1 MPIQAL
7 YQQKYNRQPSLS
19 EILSPALWYDAS
31 DSSTVTLSGGTVTA
45 WANKGATSGYDLS
58 LNSGSPT
65 YTATQNGLNV
75 MTYDGTDRMV
85 TTQLNSVTHIFVASA
100 WSAAGAVSTN
110 YNGFLS
116 SNSYDWHGDNS
127 ADLVA
132 SGLGA
137 AWVTSQPTQSTSQL
151 DGSNFVNIVDDK
163 WTTFSIYSINLQS
176 GYTGGFNGTGYGNG
190 SSRVFLGDYGEI
202 IVYQTDYLTTDQ
214 INTITGYLANKWGSQ
229 SLLPSEHPYR
239 AESPFFRVDSY
250 PLKFSAKR
258 PTPTTVTKTKIS
270 TNRIVTDG
278 LVLNLDAGYRASYN
292 GTGDTWFDVSG
303 NGNNG
308 TLVNGV
314 GYTADN
320 GGALTFDGVN
330 DYVTIPSSTLELD
343 TDTNFTLEYWVY
355 TSTSGLAPTVTVNAG
370 TSKIIAFF
378 INDVSFSTFY
388 TILSE
393 SNYPGS
399 GNSNA
404 LRATTNISTNTWT
417 HVSIVRLSGTITIY
431 MNGVASG
438 SVSNSYSSRPLNLIG
453 AIAQG
458 GAPNLYFLNGNI
470 SNVRIYKG
478 KGLTAA
484 EVQQNFN
491 LLKGRYGL

>member
-116 SNSYDWHGDNS
+116 SNSYDWHGPAS
-127 ADLVA
+127 TALA
-132 SGLGA
+132 SGYSA

-151 DGSNFVNIVDDK
+151 DGSNFVNLTDNK
-163 WTTFSIYSINLQS
+163 WSTFSIYSINLQS
-176 GYTGGFNGTGYGNG
+176 CYTGGFNGTGYGNG

-214 INTITGYLANKWGSQ
+214 INTITGYLAHKWGSQ

-239 AESPFFRVDSY
+239 TASPFFNVDSY
-250 PLKFSAKR
+250 PLKFRAKR

-270 TNRIVTDG
+270 TNVEKYRVTTDG
-278 LVLNLDAGYRASYN
+278 LVLYLDAGYKTSYPGS
-292 GTGDTWFDVSG
+292 GTTWTDLSG

-320 GGALTFDGVN
+320 GGALSFDGVN
-330 DYVTIPSSTLELD
+330 DYAPIANNSLPTGDYTINCWVKTPSVIPVTQYDMIISTSQYFWYFGIYLDKFTIDNNDGTFRFGSTLSASTWYNVTVTRSGS
-343 TDTNFTLEYWVY
+343 TDTAYINGV
-355 TSTSGLAPTVTVNAG
+355 SQG
-370 TSKIIAFF
+370 TNTNSAA
-378 INDVSFSTFY
+378 
-388 TILSE
+388 L
-393 SNYPGS
+393 S
-399 GNSNA
+399 GNWEIGRWANSPSHYWNSNIA
-404 LRATTNISTNTWT
+404 S
-417 HVSIVRLSGTITIY
+417 VSIY
-431 MNGVASG
+431 NKA
-438 SVSNSYSSRPLNLIG
+438 
-453 AIAQG
+453 
-458 GAPNLYFLNGNI
+458 
-470 SNVRIYKG
+470 
-478 KGLTAA
+478 LTSE
-484 EVQQNFN
+484 EVKQNFE
-491 LLKGRYGL
+491 LLKGRFRI

>member
-58 LNSGSPT
+58 LSSGSPT

-75 MTYDGTDRMV
+75 MTYNGTDRMK

-110 YNGFLS
+110 FNGFLS
-116 SNSYDWHGDNS
+116 SNSYDWHGDGS
-127 ADLVA
+127 ADLVSA
-132 SGLGA
+132 SYAA
-137 AWVTSQPTQSTSQL
+137 AWVKSQPTQSTSQL
-151 DGSNFVNIVDDK
+151 DGSNFVNTVNDK

-190 SSRVFLGDYGEI
+190 STRVFLGDYGEI

-214 INTITGYLANKWGSQ
+214 INTITGYLAHKWGSQ

-239 AESPFFRVDSY
+239 TASPFFRVNNY
-250 PLKFSAKR
+250 PLKFQAKR

-330 DYVTIPSSTLELD
+330 DYATITNNSLPTGDYTINCWVKTPSVIPVTQYDVIISTSQYFWYLAIYLDKFTIDNNDGTFRFGSTLSASTWYNVTVTRSGS
-343 TDTNFTLEYWVY
+343 TDTAYINGV
-355 TSTSGLAPTVTVNAG
+355 SQG
-370 TSKIIAFF
+370 TNTNSAA
-378 INDVSFSTFY
+378 
-388 TILSE
+388 L
-393 SNYPGS
+393 S
-399 GNSNA
+399 GNWEIGRYAYSPSHYWNSNIA
-404 LRATTNISTNTWT
+404 L
-417 HVSIVRLSGTITIY
+417 VSIYNKALST
-431 MNGVASG
+431 
-438 SVSNSYSSRPLNLIG
+438 
-453 AIAQG
+453 Q
-458 GAPNLYFLNGNI
+458 
-470 SNVRIYKG
+470 
-478 KGLTAA
+478 